1 MIENLIAKLAD
12 NLVIF
17 SLIKQAHWNVL
28 NAFSPF
34 VLLPSP
40 AVFAYKAHVSLGLL
54 NRTVDLLRARSVSS
68 SSFR

>member
-12 NLVIF
+12 NLVMF

-34 VLLPSP
+34 VLLLTP
-40 AVFAYKAHVSLGLL
+40 AVFAYKAQASLGLL
-54 NRTVDLLRARSVSS
+54 NCTVYPLRARSASG